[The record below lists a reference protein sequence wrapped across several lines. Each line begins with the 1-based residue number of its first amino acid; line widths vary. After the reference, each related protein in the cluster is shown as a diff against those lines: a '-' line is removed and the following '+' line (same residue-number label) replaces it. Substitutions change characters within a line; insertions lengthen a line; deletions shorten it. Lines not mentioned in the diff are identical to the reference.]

1 MYKIKGLPEPNEITM
16 CTVKKILFH
25 SVFVELD
32 EYEHLEGMIHISE
45 IAPGMIRN
53 IRDFVREGKKIV
65 CKVLKINH
73 ERNHID
79 LSLRRVSRSEALTKN
94 YEFKQDIK
102 ATKLL
107 DTVANKLKKNTD
119 AIYKE
124 VGIKLIEVY
133 GSLNSGLWEISE
145 DNSKI
150 KNLNLTPQIE
160 KILLETIIEKIKKQE
175 VSISGTIELSSTAP
189 DGIIKIKKVL
199 NKLVKDNVKINYIS
213 APKYKITITASDYKI
228 AENEMNTIKENLM
241 KISHEENCTSDLVRD
256 KKR

>member
-1 MYKIKGLPEPNEITM
+1 MN
-16 CTVKKILFH
+16 ILKAWYIF
-25 SVFVELD
+25 L
-32 EYEHLEGMIHISE
+32 
-45 IAPGMIRN
+45 
-53 IRDFVREGKKIV
+53 KKIV

-119 AIYKE
+119 AIYKD

-175 VSISGTIELSSTAP
+175 ISISGTIELSSTAP

-199 NKLVKDNVKINYIS
+199 NKLVKDNVVTDFYAVIDSSKLGYNKFNIYFEFYTLTKEDENKIIDYFLKHSNVSWVITTS
-213 APKYKITITASDYKI
+213 GKWDFNWTGFDIIAPPAIFS
-228 AENEMNTIKENLM
+228 L
-241 KISHEENCTSDLVRD
+241 
-256 KKR
+256 